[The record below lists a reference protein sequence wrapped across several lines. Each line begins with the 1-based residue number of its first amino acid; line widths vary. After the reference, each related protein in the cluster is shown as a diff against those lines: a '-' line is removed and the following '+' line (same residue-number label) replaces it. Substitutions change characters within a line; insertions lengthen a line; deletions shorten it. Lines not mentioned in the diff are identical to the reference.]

1 MRVDR
6 GGKGESRKTSVEVNL
21 IYQGKDGGSLE
32 HSDSSGG
39 GKKLLYSW
47 YVFKEESSVF
57 ADKHM

>member
-6 GGKGESRKTSVEVNL
+6 GGKGESRNTSVEVK
-21 IYQGKDGGSLE
+21 GKDGGSLE

-39 GKKLLYSW
+39 GKKQLYSW

-57 ADKHM
+57 ADKHV

>member
-39 GKKLLYSW
+39 GKKLLNS
-47 YVFKEESSVF
+47 
-57 ADKHM
+57 